1 MLSISVFSEIKPI
14 WQSITEKS
22 PFSKLLSSVDEV
34 QHTVKKMLA
43 DDQVWVHSSNGVFD
57 QSLSKFCLLTESFKF
72 H

>member
-43 DDQVWVHSSNGVFD
+43 DDQV
-57 QSLSKFCLLTESFKF
+57 
-72 H
+72 